1 MIYKVRHGHLQF
13 YKPEINNI
21 IITEKMLSHFGTN
34 NDVSC
39 YSD

>member
-21 IITEKMLSHFGTN
+21 TEKMLSHFETN